1 MKQYL
6 RNLLAAARG
15 KNPYQEDMDVL
26 RYQVAEAER
35 HVQSL
40 QILVENLRERI
51 RDKERMVNEYRQ
63 FFRRGQNNYEQD

>member
-1 MKQYL
+1 MLMKQYL
-6 RNLLAAARG
+6 RNLLAAALG

-26 RYQVAEAER
+26 RHQVAEAEL

-51 RDKERMVNEYRQ
+51 RDKERMINEYRQ
-63 FFRRGQNNYEQD
+63 TLRDQ

>member
-6 RNLLAAARG
+6 RNLLAAALG

-26 RYQVAEAER
+26 RHQVAEAER

-51 RDKERMVNEYRQ
+51 HDKERMLNEYRQ
-63 FFRRGQNNYEQD
+63 FSRRGQL